1 MGYVNLYNYDN
12 NYAPIQVGMSK
23 CFNFDAFMGGSQT
36 SYSTRYGSLNLTR
49 ATGTNYKKLTFASA
63 SGSTITE
70 SNVLSKL
77 EDILSDLGLSIKV
90 YGNLVPTFSTVQN
103 NRLTKSN
110 TGLVNPYYNFNIYA
124 GTSDYKRY
132 YFSFTSSGASQQL
145 SAVSGT
151 YSSRYY
157 SSVATALTFNNN
169 TFGMLLFEIQRQ
181 TNKTSGTC
189 TLTVYQDTST
199 TNALTVEAYPGEQ
212 GFIPIRIDPD
222 PYDPRGGGTL
232 SKQKPNYST
241 DVLTQPGEPDESVAS
256 AIGTGFI
263 HAYDITKGNLTN
275 VAKCLFSSTLLTALA
290 NLFIDPIEAI
300 ISLQVFPYTPHIGT
314 SEAITLLNHKCEVAD
329 LGIDANGFPLTQQFR
344 TIDFGTLTVD
354 ETWESFLD
362 YTSTSCSLYLPFI
375 GEVEVPINEI
385 MNGSINVQYT
395 IDYFTGMCVAN
406 VLCTRT
412 LDFKVKTASQY
423 SQHSYQGNCAVQL
436 PIQSRDFCNMVGS
449 LISCC
454 ATGLTAGLETGA
466 LSAGQNALSGAW
478 KPTLK
483 SKGAIQ
489 ANAGFCSVLYPYI
502 SIERPVTAY
511 PPSYQTVVGYPSYM
525 CDTLGDYQGFCICD
539 DINLSG
545 ISNATD
551 NEMNRIKQLCKEG
564 VFV

>member
-1 MGYVNLYNYDN
+1 MGYTTLYNYDHS
-12 NYAPIQVGMSK
+12 YQATRVGVSK
-23 CFNFDAFMGGSQT
+23 CFNFDSFLGGSQT
-36 SYSTRYGSLNLTR
+36 SYSTRFGSLTLTR
-49 ATGTNYKKLTFASA
+49 STSGVNQSLHFVGGAT
-63 SGSTITE
+63 TE
-70 SNVLSKL
+70 DYPLSKL
-77 EDILSDLGLSIKV
+77 QDALSDIGLSV
-90 YGNLVPTFSTVQN
+90 DVHGDLVPDYNTVGH
-103 NRLTKSN
+103 NRLTATNNALTMPYYDFEVATSATN
-110 TGLVNPYYNFNIYA
+110 TKTYNFSFYTSQATKTYQGAYGLVGAYY
-124 GTSDYKRY
+124 R
-132 YFSFTSSGASQQL
+132 
-145 SAVSGT
+145 
-151 YSSRYY
+151 
-157 SSVATALTFNNN
+157 SSVATPLTFPDGAFGILIMVIARRSDRTDGPITIDLYKN
-169 TFGMLLFEIQRQ
+169 TSAVNPFDMEP
-181 TNKTSGTC
+181 
-189 TLTVYQDTST
+189 
-199 TNALTVEAYPGEQ
+199 YPGEQ

-222 PYDPRGGGTL
+222 PNDPRGGGTT
-232 SKQKPNYST
+232 SKKKPQYQT

-263 HAYDITKGNLTN
+263 HAYDITKANLAN
-275 VAKCLFSSTLLTALA
+275 VGSCLFSSTLLTALT

-300 ISLQVFPYTPHIGT
+300 VSLQVFPYTPHIGS
-314 SEAITLLNHKCEVAD
+314 SEAIKLLNHKCTVAD
-329 LGIDANGFPLTQQFR
+329 LGIDANGFPLTKQFR

-412 LDFKVKTASQY
+412 LDLKVKTAYQY

-502 SIERPVTAY
+502 SVERPVTAY

-539 DINLSG
+539 DINLSA

-551 NEMNRIKQLCKEG
+551 TEMNRIKQLCKEG